1 MGMFLIEKTWDD
13 ERLKRDRIRNLQASM
28 REAHVG
34 ALYLTDRINVR
45 YVLNLRIPGGTAFV
59 PAQGE
64 PVVFV
69 RSMDEGYVGLA
80 HSDVRRITYRVDPSD
95 SEADEKALKWAG
107 ELNGLM
113 QEFGVAG
120 QVLGIDNMDPVA
132 FMALGRREIPLMS
145 ALKVIEPS
153 KTVKT
158 QDEILIYKELAKLY
172 GSIMRAFRDEMAP
185 GMSEEEMISLISAR
199 VVELG
204 AEGLLQINVCSG
216 ENMNPWRRWPTERRF
231 QDGDLVGLDLHVY
244 GPGGYIFDS
253 SRTYLCGDK
262 ASDKQRD
269 LYRRAYEYVNAV
281 ISLLRPGLP
290 IAEFKASLPPVPER
304 FRKLLYSFHIA
315 HSNGLTPGEYPSIM
329 KHQKDVPDTLK
340 KDQILSVDCYFGEEG
355 DDVAVKLEDQVLI
368 TDKGAAKMADMPYED
383 RLL

>member
-1 MGMFLIEKTWDD
+1 MFLIEKTWDD

-28 REAHVG
+28 REANVG

-216 ENMNPWRRWPTERRF
+216 ENMNP
-231 QDGDLVGLDLHVY
+231 
-244 GPGGYIFDS
+244 
-253 SRTYLCGDK
+253 
-262 ASDKQRD
+262 
-269 LYRRAYEYVNAV
+269 
-281 ISLLRPGLP
+281 
-290 IAEFKASLPPVPER
+290 
-304 FRKLLYSFHIA
+304 
-315 HSNGLTPGEYPSIM
+315 
-329 KHQKDVPDTLK
+329 
-340 KDQILSVDCYFGEEG
+340 
-355 DDVAVKLEDQVLI
+355 
-368 TDKGAAKMADMPYED
+368 
-383 RLL
+383 